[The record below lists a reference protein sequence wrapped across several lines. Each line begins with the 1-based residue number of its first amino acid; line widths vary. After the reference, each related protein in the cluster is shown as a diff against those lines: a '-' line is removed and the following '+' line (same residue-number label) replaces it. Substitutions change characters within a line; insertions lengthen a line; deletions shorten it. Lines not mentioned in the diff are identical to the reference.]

1 MSTTRAARPAKQ
13 PELADGAALSRA
25 LIALG
30 DPTRQA
36 IIILLS
42 REQLTVSQLSERF
55 DLSRPAI
62 SHQLK
67 VLLDAGVLRRERHGR
82 ERVYRVDARACREF
96 VGRLR
101 DFVDVCC
108 SGQQCC

>member
-1 MSTTRAARPAKQ
+1 MSTRQLEQR
-13 PELADGAALSRA
+13 LADAAALSRA
-25 LIALG
+25 LTALG

-36 IIILLS
+36 ILILLS

-67 VLLDAGVLRRERHGR
+67 VLLDAGVLQRERHGR
-82 ERVYRVDARACREF
+82 ERVYRVDSRACRDF
-96 VGRLR
+96 VAGLC
-101 DFVDVCC
+101 DFVDACC
-108 SGQQCC
+108 SGKQCC